1 MRGAPTSFPSSLRTP
16 SMELPGGSGV
26 TLLRMKKDH
35 GIQPAK
41 KKGPNQRPNRTRLE
55 NQGQQKGK
63 TCERMNRPGAQTCRW
78 GNPAQRL
85 TSSKIRWMSIPGRSL
100 PQFSQAILPNP
111 SCFLEDQKEPPLRFS
126 PLRPVLHRSGFPGHH
141 RQTFSDR
148 AARSAWAV
156 SEPARGLPRRCRSE
170 APMFAVRVP
179 RATNVCSLDL
189 MIEGRFLGDKSLS
202 RRLTKELFG

>member
-55 NQGQQKGK
+55 NQGQEQKGK
-63 TCERMNRPGAQTCRW
+63 TCERIIEQARCPDLWMGQSGHLSSEAHLICIENPLDVHPWKISTSIFPSHPSESFLLFGRPERTTA
-78 GNPAQRL
+78 P
-85 TSSKIRWMSIPGRSL
+85 PDRS
-100 PQFSQAILPNP
+100 
-111 SCFLEDQKEPPLRFS
+111 DRF
-126 PLRPVLHRSGFPGHH
+126 HRSGFPGHH

-148 AARSAWAV
+148 AARSASAV
-156 SEPARGLPRRCRSE
+156 SEPARRSRGGVGLKLRCSQFECQELRMS
-170 APMFAVRVP
+170 VP
-179 RATNVCSLDL
+179 
-189 MIEGRFLGDKSLS
+189 
-202 RRLTKELFG
+202 